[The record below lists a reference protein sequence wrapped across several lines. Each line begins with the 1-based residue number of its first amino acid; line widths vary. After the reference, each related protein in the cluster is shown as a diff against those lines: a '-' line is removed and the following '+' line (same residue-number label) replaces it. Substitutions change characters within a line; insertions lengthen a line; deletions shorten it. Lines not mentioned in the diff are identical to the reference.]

1 MNGMNTGMIVSIL
14 YKVYLFLLNYINPS
28 QYVYIID
35 YFTKPNQ
42 NRTRMSSL
50 VSQENKELLWG
61 LLSEEGLFDGI
72 PENVTQEE
80 VKHVF
85 ERILKNLSATIP
97 SLHAAKLK
105 ELHRAKHQAI
115 AEEDYDAA
123 KKLRTT
129 ISEMEAPLARLEKL
143 EARKH
148 LAIQAEDFEAAKQIK
163 MEIDLLRAA
172 SFSLKELNKIAIESL
187 AINIPKLARDI
198 SAIKLGTRVFP
209 TKTGGGNHTH
219 PAAGG
224 RLTHF
229 AGNAGQ
235 SNEPTEIYNAED
247 FQYQKRQEIEMK
259 MREKEAEMRSYFEVP
274 RPPEIDFSDFPRDSN
289 PNVRLKSRS
298 VPTATTTAAEP
309 VVEVIHL
316 AATATT
322 PGPGDDSPF
331 RGGDDMDRLIAERI
345 AARQRDM
352 EEITER
358 IKASMP
364 PSEQQHQQ
372 LKEYN
377 PNEYVS
383 DTASLTLPLPMPMS
397 SMPPSEDTRKV
408 RFREDTD
415 SIFLKLKRKP
425 MVDEE

>member
-1 MNGMNTGMIVSIL
+1 
-14 YKVYLFLLNYINPS
+14 
-28 QYVYIID
+28 
-35 YFTKPNQ
+35 
-42 NRTRMSSL
+42 MSSL

-61 LLSEEGLFDGI
+61 LLSEEGLFDGM
-72 PENVTQEE
+72 PENVTPEE

-97 SLHAAKLK
+97 SLHAAKLR
-105 ELHRAKHQAI
+105 ELHQAKQQAI

-123 KKLRTT
+123 KKLRAT
-129 ISEMEAPLARLEKL
+129 IDEMEAPLARLEKL

-148 LAIQAEDFEAAKQIK
+148 LAIQSEDFEAAKQFK
-163 MEIDLLRAA
+163 TEIDRLRSA

-187 AINIPKLARDI
+187 AVNIPKLARDI

-209 TKTGGGNHTH
+209 NKKPTTTTAQPMLGGG
-219 PAAGG
+219 GG
-224 RLTHF
+224 GGARFTHF
-229 AGNAGQ
+229 AGNDALQ
-235 SNEPTEIYNAED
+235 TIEPREIYNAED
-247 FQYQKRQEIEMK
+247 FQSQKRQEIEMK
-259 MREKEAEMRSYFEVP
+259 MREKEAEMRSYFEVQ

-298 VPTATTTAAEP
+298 VPTTAPALTP

-316 AATATT
+316 DAPPSMAAATAAAL
-322 PGPGDDSPF
+322 GPGDDSPF
-331 RGGDDMDRLIAERI
+331 RGGDDMERLIAERI

-358 IKASMP
+358 MKASMP
-364 PSEQQHQQ
+364 PSEQQQQ
-372 LKEYN
+372 QHLQPLKEYN
-377 PNEYVS
+377 PNEFAPDTDSVS
-383 DTASLTLPLPMPMS
+383 LPMPPP
-397 SMPPSEDTRKV
+397 PPSEDTRKV

-425 MVDEE
+425 MADEE

>member
-1 MNGMNTGMIVSIL
+1 
-14 YKVYLFLLNYINPS
+14 
-28 QYVYIID
+28 
-35 YFTKPNQ
+35 
-42 NRTRMSSL
+42 MSSL
-50 VSQENKELLWG
+50 VSHENKELLWG

-72 PENVTQEE
+72 PENVTPEE

-105 ELHRAKHQAI
+105 ELHHAKHQAI

-129 ISEMEAPLARLEKL
+129 IDEMEAPLTRLEKL

-163 MEIDLLRAA
+163 MEIDRLRAA

-198 SAIKLGTRVFP
+198 SAIKSGTRVFP

-219 PAAGG
+219 PAALAAATTGV
-224 RLTHF
+224 RLTRF

-289 PNVRLKSRS
+289 QMVRLKSRS
-298 VPTATTTAAEP
+298 VPTPTATATEP
-309 VVEVIHL
+309 VVEVIQL
-316 AATATT
+316 DAAATA

-364 PSEQQHQQ
+364 PSEQQQQ
-372 LKEYN
+372 QFAIPTKEYI

-397 SMPPSEDTRKV
+397 SLPPSEDTRKV

-425 MVDEE
+425 MADEE

>member
-1 MNGMNTGMIVSIL
+1 
-14 YKVYLFLLNYINPS
+14 
-28 QYVYIID
+28 
-35 YFTKPNQ
+35 
-42 NRTRMSSL
+42 MSSL
-50 VSQENKELLWG
+50 ISQENKELLWG

-72 PENVTQEE
+72 PENVTPEE

-105 ELHRAKHQAI
+105 ELHHAKRQAI

-143 EARKH
+143 EARKQ

-198 SAIKLGTRVFP
+198 SAIKSGTRVFP
-209 TKTGGGNHTH
+209 TKTGGGNYTH

-224 RLTHF
+224 RLTQF

-289 PNVRLKSRS
+289 PMVRLKSRS
-298 VPTATTTAAEP
+298 VPSPTASAAEP

-316 AATATT
+316 AATT

-358 IKASMP
+358 LKASMP
-364 PSEQQHQQ
+364 PSEQQQ
-372 LKEYN
+372 LAIPMKEYN

-425 MVDEE
+425 MVDEEE

>member
-1 MNGMNTGMIVSIL
+1 
-14 YKVYLFLLNYINPS
+14 
-28 QYVYIID
+28 
-35 YFTKPNQ
+35 
-42 NRTRMSSL
+42 MSSL
-50 VSQENKELLWG
+50 ISQENKELLWG

-72 PENVTQEE
+72 PENVTPEE

-105 ELHRAKHQAI
+105 ELHHAKQQAI

-198 SAIKLGTRVFP
+198 SAIKLRTHVFP

-219 PAAGG
+219 PAAPAAPTTTATTGV
-224 RLTHF
+224 RLTRF
-229 AGNAGQ
+229 AGNASQ

-259 MREKEAEMRSYFEVP
+259 MREKEAEMRSYFEVQ

-289 PNVRLKSRS
+289 QMVRLKSRS
-298 VPTATTTAAEP
+298 VPTATAAEP
-309 VVEVIHL
+309 VVEVIQL
-316 AATATT
+316 DAAATT

-358 IKASMP
+358 LKASMP
-364 PSEQQHQQ
+364 PSEQQQQ
-372 LKEYN
+372 QQQKEYN

-397 SMPPSEDTRKV
+397 SLPPSEDTRKV
-408 RFREDTD
+408 RFREDMD

>member
-1 MNGMNTGMIVSIL
+1 
-14 YKVYLFLLNYINPS
+14 
-28 QYVYIID
+28 
-35 YFTKPNQ
+35 
-42 NRTRMSSL
+42 MSSL
-50 VSQENKELLWG
+50 ISQENKELLWG

-72 PENVTQEE
+72 PENVTPEE

-105 ELHRAKHQAI
+105 ELHHAKRQAI

-129 ISEMEAPLARLEKL
+129 IDEMEAPLARLEKL
-143 EARKH
+143 EARKQ

-163 MEIDLLRAA
+163 MEIDRLRAA

-224 RLTHF
+224 RLTQF
-229 AGNAGQ
+229 AGNASQ

-259 MREKEAEMRSYFEVP
+259 MREKEAEMRSYFEVQ

-289 PNVRLKSRS
+289 PMVRLKSRS
-298 VPTATTTAAEP
+298 VPTPTATAAES

-316 AATATT
+316 DAAAATATA

-345 AARQRDM
+345 ATRQRDM

-358 IKASMP
+358 LKASMP
-364 PSEQQHQQ
+364 PSEQQQ
-372 LKEYN
+372 LAIPMKEYN

-397 SMPPSEDTRKV
+397 SLPPSEDTRKV

-425 MVDEE
+425 MADEE

>member
-1 MNGMNTGMIVSIL
+1 
-14 YKVYLFLLNYINPS
+14 
-28 QYVYIID
+28 
-35 YFTKPNQ
+35 
-42 NRTRMSSL
+42 MSSL

-72 PENVTQEE
+72 PENVTPEE

-105 ELHRAKHQAI
+105 ELHHAKQQAI

-129 ISEMEAPLARLEKL
+129 ISEMEARLARFEKL

-198 SAIKLGTRVFP
+198 SAIKLRTRVFP

-219 PAAGG
+219 PAAPAAPTTTATTGV
-224 RLTHF
+224 RLTRF
-229 AGNAGQ
+229 AGNASQ
-235 SNEPTEIYNAED
+235 SNELTEIYNAED

-259 MREKEAEMRSYFEVP
+259 MREKEAEMRSYFEVQ

-289 PNVRLKSRS
+289 QMVRLKSRS
-298 VPTATTTAAEP
+298 VPTAAAAEP
-309 VVEVIHL
+309 VVEVIQL
-316 AATATT
+316 DAATTT

-358 IKASMP
+358 LKASMP
-364 PSEQQHQQ
+364 PSEQQQQ
-372 LKEYN
+372 QQKEYN

-397 SMPPSEDTRKV
+397 SLPPSEDTRKV
-408 RFREDTD
+408 RFREDMD

-425 MVDEE
+425 IVDEE

>member
-1 MNGMNTGMIVSIL
+1 
-14 YKVYLFLLNYINPS
+14 
-28 QYVYIID
+28 
-35 YFTKPNQ
+35 
-42 NRTRMSSL
+42 MSSL
-50 VSQENKELLWG
+50 ISQENKELLWG

-72 PENVTQEE
+72 PENVTPEE

-123 KKLRTT
+123 KKFRIT
-129 ISEMEAPLARLEKL
+129 IDEMEAPLARLEKL

-219 PAAGG
+219 PTAGG

-298 VPTATTTAAEP
+298 VPTATAAEP

-316 AATATT
+316 AATATA

-358 IKASMP
+358 LKASMP
-364 PSEQQHQQ
+364 PSEQQQQQ

>member
-1 MNGMNTGMIVSIL
+1 
-14 YKVYLFLLNYINPS
+14 
-28 QYVYIID
+28 
-35 YFTKPNQ
+35 
-42 NRTRMSSL
+42 MSSL
-50 VSQENKELLWG
+50 ISQENKELLWS

-72 PENVTQEE
+72 PENVTPEE

-105 ELHRAKHQAI
+105 ELHQAKQQAI
-115 AEEDYDAA
+115 ADEDYDAA
-123 KKLRTT
+123 KQLRAT
-129 ISEMEAPLARLEKL
+129 IDEMEAPLARLEKL
-143 EARKH
+143 EARKY

-163 MEIDLLRAA
+163 TEIDRLRAA

-198 SAIKLGTRVFP
+198 SAIKLGTRVFTP
-209 TKTGGGNHTH
+209 KNQQQMMPATHAGGG
-219 PAAGG
+219 GG
-224 RLTHF
+224 GSSVR
-229 AGNAGQ
+229 
-235 SNEPTEIYNAED
+235 EIYNAED
-247 FQYQKRQEIEMK
+247 FQSQKRQEIEMK

-289 PNVRLKSRS
+289 QMVRMKSRQDM
-298 VPTATTTAAEP
+298 TTTVQQPAISSTP
-309 VVEVIHL
+309 VVEVVHL
-316 AATATT
+316 DAPAPASTST

-352 EEITER
+352 EEIAER
-358 IKASMP
+358 MKASMP
-364 PSEQQHQQ
+364 PSEQQRQQ
-372 LKEYN
+372 QPLPLKEYD
-377 PNEYVS
+377 PNEFVMPQQ
-383 DTASLTLPLPMPMS
+383 LTSPPIPI
-397 SMPPSEDTRKV
+397 PPSEDTRKV

-425 MVDEE
+425 MADDG

>member
-1 MNGMNTGMIVSIL
+1 
-14 YKVYLFLLNYINPS
+14 
-28 QYVYIID
+28 
-35 YFTKPNQ
+35 
-42 NRTRMSSL
+42 MSSL
-50 VSQENKELLWG
+50 ISQENKELLWG

-72 PENVTQEE
+72 PENVTPEE

-105 ELHRAKHQAI
+105 ELHHAKHQAI

-143 EARKH
+143 EARKQ

-163 MEIDLLRAA
+163 MEIDRLRAA

-198 SAIKLGTRVFP
+198 SAIKSSTRVVP
-209 TKTGGGNHTH
+209 TKTGGGNYTH

-224 RLTHF
+224 RLTQF

-274 RPPEIDFSDFPRDSN
+274 RPPEIDFSDIPK
-289 PNVRLKSRS
+289 VRQHLNRHLNLAFDPKVNLGILRVVCIDIATVMERS
-298 VPTATTTAAEP
+298 IRPW
-309 VVEVIHL
+309 
-316 AATATT
+316 
-322 PGPGDDSPF
+322 
-331 RGGDDMDRLIAERI
+331 
-345 AARQRDM
+345 
-352 EEITER
+352 
-358 IKASMP
+358 
-364 PSEQQHQQ
+364 
-372 LKEYN
+372 
-377 PNEYVS
+377 
-383 DTASLTLPLPMPMS
+383 ASLPVNH
-397 SMPPSEDTRKV
+397 KFCFFA
-408 RFREDTD
+408 RFQYFR
-415 SIFLKLKRKP
+415 FN
-425 MVDEE
+425 

>member
-1 MNGMNTGMIVSIL
+1 
-14 YKVYLFLLNYINPS
+14 
-28 QYVYIID
+28 
-35 YFTKPNQ
+35 
-42 NRTRMSSL
+42 MSSL

-61 LLSEEGLFDGI
+61 LLSEEGIFDGI
-72 PENVTQEE
+72 PENVTPEE

-105 ELHRAKHQAI
+105 ELHHAKHQAI

-143 EARKH
+143 ESRKH

-209 TKTGGGNHTH
+209 TKTGGGNHAQPTAPTATATA
-219 PAAGG
+219 PATTGG
-224 RLTHF
+224 RLTRF
-229 AGNAGQ
+229 SGNASQ

-259 MREKEAEMRSYFEVP
+259 MREKEAEMRSYFEVQ
-274 RPPEIDFSDFPRDSN
+274 RPPEIDFSDFPRDSI

-298 VPTATTTAAEP
+298 VPTPTPTAAEP

-316 AATATT
+316 AAAATTT

-358 IKASMP
+358 LKASMP
-364 PSEQQHQQ
+364 PSEQQQQ
-372 LKEYN
+372 PTKEYN

-397 SMPPSEDTRKV
+397 SLPPSEDTRKV

-425 MVDEE
+425 MADEE